1 MDDSAAATRV
11 EWREWGPAA
20 FETAN
25 RAGKPVLLSLAATW
39 CTHCHEMDETTYSEP
54 RIAAN
59 VNDGFVPVRVDV
71 DRHPRVG
78 ERYNMGG
85 FPSTVF
91 LTPEGEVLTG
101 AGYLGPDGMRQV
113 IDSVRKM
120 WDSKGASAGSV
131 PRAVQGNET
140 PAGEL
145 TDDVEGRMVGRLRAA
160 YDEAAG
166 GWGTDAKFP
175 MPRTVEFALKR
186 EREQALRSLSAVSA
200 NLLDDYAGGFFR
212 YATEADWS
220 GIQYEK
226 VLDTNA
232 ALLRAFANAYL
243 YTGDDTY
250 RQPAERTLE
259 YLTTTLW
266 TGEAF
271 AGSQAAGESA
281 GYYTLD
287 PSDRGDADAPPVDDT
302 VFADWNAVAVDAL
315 LTFHAYTDDERA
327 RQYAERALD
336 HLRADLVEDGRVV
349 HYRDGDETGE
359 RGLLADHARVVRAL
373 STARQV
379 LGADV
384 IDEAETL
391 AAYALDD
398 LRSAGSFTD
407 GPATGP
413 ALLDRPLRPLDA
425 NVEFADALLDLH
437 ALTGKERY
445 WTAAREAVE
454 AFAGASDRFGPQ
466 VAHYAAVASRV
477 RRGGLAVA
485 VAADAGSD
493 LHRAA
498 LRMADHEKVVVP
510 EATGD
515 AYERGNAY
523 VVDGPVDGAA
533 PDAVSEPAA
542 TPDELAALVADRVQ

>member
-20 FETAN
+20 FEAAD

-39 CTHCHEMDETTYSEP
+39 CTHCHEMDEATYSEP

-91 LTPEGEVLTG
+91 LTPDGEVLTG

-113 IDSVRKM
+113 IDSVRKT
-120 WDSKGASAGSV
+120 WDAKGTSAGSV
-131 PRAVQGNET
+131 PRAVQGNDT

-145 TDDVEGRMVGRLRAA
+145 TDDVEGRMVGQLRAA
-160 YDEAAG
+160 YDETAG

-232 ALLRAFANAYL
+232 ALLRAFANGYL
-243 YTGDDTY
+243 YTGDESY
-250 RQPAERTLE
+250 REPAERTLE

-271 AGSQAAGESA
+271 AGSQSA
-281 GYYTLD
+281 GASAEYYTLD
-287 PSDRGDADAPPVDDT
+287 PTDREDADAPPVDDT
-302 VFADWNAVAVDAL
+302 VFADWNAVAVDGL
-315 LTFHAYTDDERA
+315 LTLHAYTDDERA
-327 RQYAERALD
+327 RQYAERTLD
-336 HLRADLVEDGRVV
+336 HLRTELVDGDRVV

-359 RGLLADHARVVRAL
+359 RGLLADHARVVAAL

-379 LGADV
+379 LGAD
-384 IDEAETL
+384 TL
-391 AAYALDD
+391 ADAERLADYVLDD

-407 GPATGP
+407 GPASGP

-437 ALTGKERY
+437 ALTGAERY
-445 WTAAREAVE
+445 REAAREAVE

-477 RRGGLAVA
+477 RRGGLTVA
-485 VAADAGSD
+485 VADDARSD

-510 EATGD
+510 DATGD
-515 AYERGNAY
+515 AYERGSAY
-523 VVDGPVDGAA
+523 VVEGGV
-533 PDAVSEPAA
+533 PDPETVSEPAT
-542 TPDELAALVADRVQ
+542 TPDELAALVAERVQ